1 MAELELKDRLSGLL
15 SERQMSQKQLAEI
28 TNLTESAVS
37 RYVKGDRVPK
47 GAILLNIA
55 NALGSSTDYLLGLS
69 NVAHPYSSEQEL
81 DQAFELIARNAKT
94 MTMEEK
100 QKFAKILFS

>member
-1 MAELELKDRLSGLL
+1 MAKEEMKDRLGGLL
-15 SERQMSQKQLAEI
+15 SERQMSQKQLAEL

-37 RYVKGDRVPK
+37 RYVKGERVPK

-55 NALGSSTDYLLGLS
+55 NALGSSTDYLLGLTE
-69 NVAHPYSSEQEL
+69 VAHPLSSEQEIE
-81 DQAFELIARNAKT
+81 QAFELIARNAKT
-94 MTMEEK
+94 MTVEEK

>member
-69 NVAHPYSSEQEL
+69 NVAHPYRSEQEL

>member
-1 MAELELKDRLSGLL
+1 MDEMELKERLIGLL
-15 SERQMSQKQLAEI
+15 SERQMTQKQLAEL
-28 TNLTESAVS
+28 TNLTKSAVS

-55 NALGSSTDYLLGLS
+55 NALGSSTDYLLGLT
-69 NVAHPYSSEQEL
+69 NVAHPLSSEQEI

-94 MTMEEK
+94 MSTEEK
-100 QKFAKILFS
+100 QRFAKILFS